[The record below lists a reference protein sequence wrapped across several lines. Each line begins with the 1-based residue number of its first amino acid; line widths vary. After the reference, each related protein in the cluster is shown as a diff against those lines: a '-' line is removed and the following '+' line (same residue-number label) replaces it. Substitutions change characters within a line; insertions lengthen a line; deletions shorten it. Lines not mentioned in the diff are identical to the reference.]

1 MFPWPRLEPWIVN
14 DFESS
19 ADLYEAL
26 MSSACVRVNGLHC
39 VLCGLAHTNEWD
51 NISAAAPDGMLFF
64 SCTVATESATS
75 CSQLMGPP
83 CGVGAVRCFVRCL
96 PYVLNDAM
104 FRQFRGHRVIDG
116 AFTENTPMHEDD
128 NK

>member
-26 MSSACVRVNGLHC
+26 MSSACVRVGGIHC
-39 VLCGLAHTNEWD
+39 ALCR
-51 NISAAAPDGMLFF
+51 
-64 SCTVATESATS
+64 ATEYYYHVVGLLLCCGGHIINNLLQPIYPPS
-75 CSQLMGPP
+75 CW
-83 CGVGAVRCFVRCL
+83 CGVVCVCFVRCL
-96 PYVLNDAM
+96 PYVLSDAM

-116 AFTENTPMHEDD
+116 AFTENTPMHEDH
-128 NK
+128 NR